1 MSTANGGAPR
11 QIFEVG
17 EVFVAGGMPT
27 VTYNPRNQLN
37 LEGHLRDALKR
48 LNKIILVVGAT
59 KSGKT
64 VLVRRVLPL
73 EDAVWVEGGAIREED
88 DFWQEIVNQLGI
100 SLETSTIIGETS
112 ENGTQNEASV
122 GAKPLGI
129 GAEGKRTA
137 SSKAGASRQDGF
149 KRVETA
155 RSASL
160 RVLKERKLTLV
171 VDDFHYMSRELQ
183 SSIVRALKQP
193 VFDRLKVVLMAVPHR
208 VADAVK
214 AESEIEGRVASVE
227 VPDWHD
233 PELIEIANS
242 GFDALNVDV
251 DPADVHQLVEGAFS
265 SPHLLQDL
273 CSLLCKSGKVEETVD
288 QSLKLVPPKPID
300 VLFMELASHMQP
312 TAFARIKKG
321 PDRTN
326 RRERSLRNGSGSC
339 DIYEAVLYS
348 IIETGPTNV
357 ITYNELAAKI
367 KDVLTATAV
376 PQQHEVTRVLEQM
389 AKLATDVGGPVP
401 PMDYDK
407 EFKVLHLTDPFFRF
421 YLKWGV
427 ERTWA

>member
-171 VDDFHYMSRELQ
+171 VDDFHYCRASYSPRLCERLNSRCLIVSRSYLWRFRTALPMQ
-183 SSIVRALKQP
+183 SRPSR
-193 VFDRLKVVLMAVPHR
+193 
-208 VADAVK
+208 
-214 AESEIEGRVASVE
+214 
-227 VPDWHD
+227 
-233 PELIEIANS
+233 
-242 GFDALNVDV
+242 
-251 DPADVHQLVEGAFS
+251 
-265 SPHLLQDL
+265 
-273 CSLLCKSGKVEETVD
+273 KSKVES
-288 QSLKLVPPKPID
+288 QALRY
-300 VLFMELASHMQP
+300 P
-312 TAFARIKKG
+312 TG
-321 PDRTN
+321 TTLN
-326 RRERSLRNGSGSC
+326 
-339 DIYEAVLYS
+339 
-348 IIETGPTNV
+348 
-357 ITYNELAAKI
+357 
-367 KDVLTATAV
+367 
-376 PQQHEVTRVLEQM
+376 
-389 AKLATDVGGPVP
+389 
-401 PMDYDK
+401 
-407 EFKVLHLTDPFFRF
+407 
-421 YLKWGV
+421 
-427 ERTWA
+427 